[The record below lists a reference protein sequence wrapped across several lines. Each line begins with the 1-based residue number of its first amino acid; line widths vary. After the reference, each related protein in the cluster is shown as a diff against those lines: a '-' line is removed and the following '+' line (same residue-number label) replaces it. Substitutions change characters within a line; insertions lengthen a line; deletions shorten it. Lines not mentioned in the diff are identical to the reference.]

1 VRLAPQGRQAMRA
14 PCCDRVVP
22 VLGPCWGP
30 GLRPVGPERLARVVL
45 AGARL
50 AAARACLA
58 SGALVLVR
66 GDLCPVDG
74 CGPLLRLWGP

>member
-1 VRLAPQGRQAMRA
+1 MRLAPQGRQAMRA

-30 GLRPVGPERLARVVL
+30 GLRPVGPERLAKVVL

-50 AAARACLA
+50 LR
-58 SGALVLVR
+58 R
-66 GDLCPVDG
+66 GRVSPQAPWC
-74 CGPLLRLWGP
+74 